1 MIAQEDTLLHDPQP
15 AEQQD
20 MGGGMPLMLAADL
33 QDHLMVA
40 GNDLERLQRL
50 LDDAGQS
57 LMVHFYSASGHLREL
72 QQATPAAN
80 EDCVAASAAG
90 DGLKKAMEHMAGA
103 ITAMQFQDMATQLIA
118 HTSRRLRNC
127 VDRIARDSMGDDEDG
142 AGVVDETP
150 LQPNPVTQD
159 EVDAGSIEL
168 F

>member
-1 MIAQEDTLLHDPQP
+1 MIAQEEKLLHDPEP
-15 AEQQD
+15 APTQA
-20 MGGGMPLMLAADL
+20 GSGMPLMLAVDL

-57 LMVHFYSASGHLREL
+57 LMVHFYGASAHLQRAT
-72 QQATPAAN
+72 QAAVAPAAGAD
-80 EDCVAASAAG
+80 E
-90 DGLKKAMEHMAGA
+90 GLKQALEHMAGA
-103 ITAMQFQDMATQLIA
+103 ITAMQFQDLATQLIA

-142 AGVVDETP
+142 IGVVDDTP
-150 LQPNPVTQD
+150 LRPNPVTQD

>member
-1 MIAQEDTLLHDPQP
+1 MIAQEEQLLHDPQP
-15 AEQQD
+15 EPEPAESSCI
-20 MGGGMPLMLAADL
+20 PLMVAADL

-57 LMVHFYSASGHLREL
+57 LMVHFYSASGHLKRVTEEAQTHPGL
-72 QQATPAAN
+72 NEAGLRQAA
-80 EDCVAASAAG
+80 
-90 DGLKKAMEHMAGA
+90 EHMAGA

-142 AGVVDETP
+142 IGVVDEMP

>member
-1 MIAQEDTLLHDPQP
+1 MTAQEDTVLYDPQP
-15 AEQQD
+15 APAQA
-20 MGGGMPLMLAADL
+20 GGVMPLMLAADL

-57 LMVHFYSASGHLREL
+57 LMVHFYSASGHLQRAT
-72 QQATPAAN
+72 QA
-80 EDCVAASAAG
+80 ESAAPE
-90 DGLKKAMEHMAGA
+90 GLRQAMEHMAGA

-127 VDRIARDSMGDDEDG
+127 VDRIARDSMGDDDEDG
-142 AGVVDETP
+142 VGVVDDTP

-159 EVDAGSIEL
+159 EVDAGSIDL

>member
-1 MIAQEDTLLHDPQP
+1 MVAQEEMRLHDPSP
-15 AEQQD
+15 ADLPE
-20 MGGGMPLMLAADL
+20 GGNSMPLMLAADL

-57 LMVHFYSASGHLREL
+57 LMVHFYSASGHLRRVIQGE
-72 QQATPAAN
+72 N
-80 EDCVAASAAG
+80 EHPQRVEA
-90 DGLKKAMEHMAGA
+90 GLKQAMDHMAGA
-103 ITAMQFQDMATQLIA
+103 ITAMQFQDLATQLIA
-118 HTSRRLRNC
+118 HTSRRLRHC
-127 VDRIARDSMGDDEDG
+127 VDRIARDSMGDDEAG
-142 AGVVDETP
+142 IGVVDDTP

>member
-1 MIAQEDTLLHDPQP
+1 MIAQEDMLLHDPQP
-15 AEQQD
+15 AD
-20 MGGGMPLMLAADL
+20 MQEMDGGMPLMLAADL

-50 LDDAGQS
+50 LDDAGQA
-57 LMVHFYSASGHLREL
+57 LMVHFYGASGHLRRVTQDENAHP
-72 QQATPAAN
+72 QMV
-80 EDCVAASAAG
+80 EAG
-90 DGLKKAMEHMAGA
+90 LVKAMEHMAGA

-142 AGVVDETP
+142 VGVVDDTP

>member
-1 MIAQEDTLLHDPQP
+1 MIAQEETLLHDPQP
-15 AEQQD
+15 AQAQE
-20 MGGGMPLMLAADL
+20 GGGMPLMLAADL

-57 LMVHFYSASGHLREL
+57 LMVHFYSASGHLKRVT
-72 QQATPAAN
+72 QAEADHAA
-80 EDCVAASAAG
+80 VAAE
-90 DGLKKAMEHMAGA
+90 GLKQAMEHMAGA
-103 ITAMQFQDMATQLIA
+103 ITAMQFQDLATQLIA
-118 HTSRRLRNC
+118 HTARRLRNC

-142 AGVVDETP
+142 IGVVDETP

>member
-1 MIAQEDTLLHDPQP
+1 MIAQEETLLHDPQP
-15 AEQQD
+15 VPAQD
-20 MGGGMPLMLAADL
+20 GGGMPLMLAADL

-57 LMVHFYSASGHLREL
+57 LMVHFYGASGQLKRVTEAQGEHP
-72 QQATPAAN
+72 QAV
-80 EDCVAASAAG
+80 DS
-90 DGLKKAMEHMAGA
+90 GLKLAMEHMAGA

>member
-1 MIAQEDTLLHDPQP
+1 V
-15 AEQQD
+15 

-57 LMVHFYSASGHLREL
+57 LMVHFYGASNHLKRV
-72 QQATPAAN
+72 T
-80 EDCVAASAAG
+80 EDENQHPTLVEES
-90 DGLKKAMEHMAGA
+90 LKKAMTHMAGA

-142 AGVVDETP
+142 IGVVDDAP
-150 LQPNPVTQD
+150 LKPNPVTQD